1 MTDNINKDT
10 DAANPQDSLVDAL
23 ESIKSLLAKS
33 DSKLAAARESI
44 AIASNQTALGKLDI
58 HNDHDESGQFEIPV
72 LDDIVIPAEVESAT
86 EEVSNISE
94 QLSEKIEETLA
105 AVNESIPTLDVTTIE
120 PEPIIITK
128 TDPQIILGYLD
139 TLQESL
145 EKTLRDSLMK
155 SIVTIEAG
163 LKKSLVR
170 EIDKIRKQVK
180 KDLS

>member
-1 MTDNINKDT
+1 MTDKINKDA
-10 DAANPQDSLVDAL
+10 DSSQDSLVDAL

-44 AIASNQTALGKLDI
+44 AIASNQTALGQQDVQ
-58 HNDHDESGQFEIPV
+58 EQFEIPV
-72 LDDIVIPAEVESAT
+72 LDDIVIPAEEI
-86 EEVSNISE
+86 SNISE
-94 QLSEKIEETLA
+94 KIDETLA
-105 AVNESIPTLDVTTIE
+105 AVSESIPTMTAPSSE
-120 PEPIIITK
+120 P
-128 TDPQIILGYLD
+128 DPEIVLQYID
-139 TLQESL
+139 TLQEKL

-163 LKKSLVR
+163 LKKSLVS

>member
-1 MTDNINKDT
+1 MTDNNNM
-10 DAANPQDSLVDAL
+10 DADNNQDSLVDAL

-44 AIASNQTALGKLDI
+44 AIASNQTALGQQDVQ
-58 HNDHDESGQFEIPV
+58 EQFEIPV
-72 LDDIVIPAEVESAT
+72 LDDIVIPAEEI
-86 EEVSNISE
+86 SNISE
-94 QLSEKIEETLA
+94 KIDETLA
-105 AVNESIPTLDVTTIE
+105 AVSESIPAAPAPSSKPD
-120 PEPIIITK
+120 PEIVLK
-128 TDPQIILGYLD
+128 YLD
-139 TLQESL
+139 TLQEKL

-163 LKKSLVR
+163 LKKSLVS

>member
-1 MTDNINKDT
+1 MTDNINKDA
-10 DAANPQDSLVDAL
+10 DAANSQDSLVDAL

-44 AIASNQTALGKLDI
+44 AIASNQTALGKRNI
-58 HNDHDESGQFEIPV
+58 HEQHDLEIPV

-94 QLSEKIEETLA
+94 QISEKIDETLA
-105 AVNESIPTLDVTTIE
+105 AVNESIPTLSEAE
-120 PEPIIITK
+120 P
-128 TDPQIILGYLD
+128 DPQIMLDYLD
-139 TLQESL
+139 TLQEKL

-163 LKKSLVR
+163 LKKSLLS
-170 EIDKIRKQVK
+170 EIDKIREQVK
-180 KDLS
+180 KDFK

>member
-1 MTDNINKDT
+1 MKDNVNKDEGIS
-10 DAANPQDSLVDAL
+10 DSQDSLVDAL

-44 AIASNQTALGKLDI
+44 AIASNQTELG
-58 HNDHDESGQFEIPV
+58 HQGVHDQFEIPV
-72 LDDIVIPAEVESAT
+72 LDDIVIPTEVESVT

-94 QLSEKIEETLA
+94 QLSEKIDETLA
-105 AVNESIPTLDVTTIE
+105 AVQENTPNPAPSKP
-120 PEPIIITK
+120 
-128 TDPQIILGYLD
+128 DPQIVLDYLD
-139 TLQESL
+139 TVQEKL

-163 LKKSLVR
+163 LKKSLIK

>member
-1 MTDNINKDT
+1 MTDDINKDT
-10 DAANPQDSLVDAL
+10 DTSGSQDSLVDAL

-44 AIASNQTALGKLDI
+44 AIASNQTALGKLNI
-58 HNDHDESGQFEIPV
+58 HEQHDLEIPV

-94 QLSEKIEETLA
+94 KISEKIDETLA
-105 AVNESIPTLDVTTIE
+105 AVNESIPTLSE
-120 PEPIIITK
+120 AKP
-128 TDPQIILGYLD
+128 DPQIMLDYLD
-139 TLQESL
+139 TLQEKL

-163 LKKSLVR
+163 LKQSLVS

>member
-1 MTDNINKDT
+1 MTDKINKD
-10 DAANPQDSLVDAL
+10 ANAINSQDSLVDAL
-23 ESIKSLLAKS
+23 ESIKALLAKS

-44 AIASNQTALGKLDI
+44 AIASNQTALGKLNV
-58 HNDHDESGQFEIPV
+58 HHDQSEQFEIPV
-72 LDDIVIPAEVESAT
+72 LDDIVIPAEIETAT

-105 AVNESIPTLDVTTIE
+105 AVNETIPTLDVPTIKPE
-120 PEPIIITK
+120 PEIITK
-128 TDPQIILGYLD
+128 PDPQVILGYLD
-139 TLQESL
+139 TLQKDL

-163 LKKSLVR
+163 LKKSLIS

>member
-1 MTDNINKDT
+1 MTDNITKDA
-10 DAANPQDSLVDAL
+10 DSSQDSLVDAL

-44 AIASNQTALGKLDI
+44 AIASNQTALGQQDV
-58 HNDHDESGQFEIPV
+58 HEQFDIPV
-72 LDDIVIPAEVESAT
+72 LDDIVIPAEEI
-86 EEVSNISE
+86 SNISE
-94 QLSEKIEETLA
+94 KIDETLA
-105 AVNESIPTLDVTTIE
+105 AVSESTPTMSAPSSE
-120 PEPIIITK
+120 PNPEIVLQYI
-128 TDPQIILGYLD
+128 D
-139 TLQESL
+139 TLQKKL

-163 LKKSLVR
+163 LKKSLIS

>member
-1 MTDNINKDT
+1 MANNINKDDDT
-10 DAANPQDSLVDAL
+10 SSSQDSLVDAL

-44 AIASNQTALGKLDI
+44 AIASNQTALGKLGI
-58 HNDHDESGQFEIPV
+58 HEHEQHTKSGQFEIPV
-72 LDDIVIPAEVESAT
+72 LDDIVIPAKVESAT

-94 QLSEKIEETLA
+94 QLSEKIDETLA
-105 AVNESIPTLDVTTIE
+105 AVNESIPTLSAAE
-120 PEPIIITK
+120 P
-128 TDPQIILGYLD
+128 DPQIMLDYLD
-139 TLQESL
+139 TLQTKL

-163 LKKSLVR
+163 LKKSLVS
-170 EIDKIRKQVK
+170 EIDKIREQVK

>member
-1 MTDNINKDT
+1 MTDNITKDA
-10 DAANPQDSLVDAL
+10 DSSQDSLVDAL

-44 AIASNQTALGKLDI
+44 AIASNQTALGQQDVQ
-58 HNDHDESGQFEIPV
+58 EQFEIPV
-72 LDDIVIPAEVESAT
+72 LDDIVIPAEEI
-86 EEVSNISE
+86 SNISE
-94 QLSEKIEETLA
+94 KIDETLA
-105 AVNESIPTLDVTTIE
+105 AVSESIPTMSAPSSKPD
-120 PEPIIITK
+120 PEIVLQYI
-128 TDPQIILGYLD
+128 D
-139 TLQESL
+139 TLQEKL

-163 LKKSLVR
+163 LKKSLVS

>member
-1 MTDNINKDT
+1 MADNINKDD
-10 DAANPQDSLVDAL
+10 DAPGSQDSLVDAL

-58 HNDHDESGQFEIPV
+58 HEQHDLEIPV

-94 QLSEKIEETLA
+94 QISEKIDETLA
-105 AVNESIPTLDVTTIE
+105 AVNESIPTLSEAE
-120 PEPIIITK
+120 P
-128 TDPQIILGYLD
+128 DPQIMLDYLD
-139 TLQESL
+139 TLQEKL

-163 LKKSLVR
+163 LKKSLIS

-180 KDLS
+180 IDLS